1 VTLYEELL
9 QRKKST
15 NELVLNAA
23 SFFRSEFPKNL
34 ASSLKC
40 HQNKINYNIGS
51 PTISDFEV
59 KFSITAHVRVTDSN
73 AIDFILNLP
82 SFTYTFSTND
92 DGNNAQVFFDGVNY
106 RLEDE
111 MFFQDLVLKAADNEL
126 VKIKLAEDK

>member
-82 SFTYTFSTND
+82 SFPYILGRTMM
-92 DGNNAQVFFDGVNY
+92 VIMHKFFLMELTIGWK
-106 RLEDE
+106 
-111 MFFQDLVLKAADNEL
+111 MKCFF
-126 VKIKLAEDK
+126 KILC